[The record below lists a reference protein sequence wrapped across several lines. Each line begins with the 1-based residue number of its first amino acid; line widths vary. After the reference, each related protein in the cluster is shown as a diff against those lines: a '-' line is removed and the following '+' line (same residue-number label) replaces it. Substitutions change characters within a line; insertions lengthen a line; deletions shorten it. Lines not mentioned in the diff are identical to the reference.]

1 LRALSEDGVD
11 ATIGAPPDL
20 DASTEVFLGAS
31 WALELLAGAS
41 VLFVVAGINNTWRL
55 VMWILEHRVP
65 ETKTEE

>member
-1 LRALSEDGVD
+1 MGVELVVPLVASLAALS
-11 ATIGAPPDL
+11 AA
-20 DASTEVFLGAS
+20 TEVFLGAS

-55 VMWILEHRVP
+55 VMWILVHRAP